1 MIMNKIFA
9 IILIT
14 LSTILSAQDQVAK
27 DVLDK
32 LSETTKSYKNMT
44 IGFNFIFENTSQNI
58 KETQKGILIL
68 EADNFR
74 LEMDAQTIINDGESQ
89 WVYLTD
95 MNEVQVMEDDP
106 EDDIMSP
113 NKLFTIYE
121 KGYKYTYVGAEA
133 EKGNRLQIIDL
144 FPEESGAFIKVTLA
158 VDAAKNQLHKIT
170 MHDKNGGTYTYLI
183 TVFSSNTTVKPFTF
197 NTAEFPGVEV
207 IDLR

>member
-1 MIMNKIFA
+1 MNKIFT
-9 IILIT
+9 ILSLT
-14 LSTILSAQDQVAK
+14 LSTILFAQDQVAK

-32 LSETTKSYKNMT
+32 LSTTTKSYKNMT
-44 IGFNFIFENTSQNI
+44 IGFDFIFENTNQNI

-68 EADNFR
+68 EDENFK
-74 LEMDAQTIINDGESQ
+74 LEMDDQTIINDGESQ

-95 MNEVQVMEDDP
+95 MNEVQIMEHDP
-106 EDDIMSP
+106 EDDMMSP

-133 EKGNRLQIIDL
+133 EKGKRVQIIDL
-144 FPEESGAFIKVTLA
+144 FPVESGAFMKVTLA
-158 VDAAKNQLHKIT
+158 VDAAKNQLHRIT

-183 TVFSSNTTVKPFTF
+183 TSFSSNNTIKPFTF
-197 NTAEFPGVEV
+197 NATDFPGVEV

>member
-1 MIMNKIFA
+1 MNKIF
-9 IILIT
+9 
-14 LSTILSAQDQVAK
+14 TILLIALSSTLFAQDQVAK

-32 LSETTKSYKNMT
+32 LSTTTKSYKNMT
-44 IGFNFIFENTSQNI
+44 IGFDFIFKNTSQNI

-68 EADNFR
+68 EDENFR

-89 WVYLTD
+89 WVYLAD
-95 MNEVQVMEDDP
+95 MNEVQIIEHDP
-106 EDDIMSP
+106 EDNMMNP
-113 NKLFTIYE
+113 KKLFTIYE

-133 EKGNRLQIIDL
+133 EKGKRLQIIDL

-183 TVFSSNTTVKPFTF
+183 TSFSSNTIVKPFTF
-197 NTAEFPGVEV
+197 NAADFPGVEV

>member
-1 MIMNKIFA
+1 MNKIFT
-9 IILIT
+9 ILLIT
-14 LSTILSAQDQVAK
+14 LSYTLFSQDQVAK

-32 LSETTKSYKNMT
+32 LSATTKSYKNMT
-44 IGFNFIFENTSQNI
+44 IGFDFILENTSQNI

-89 WVYLTD
+89 WVYLAD
-95 MNEVQVMEDDP
+95 MNEVQIMEHDP
-106 EDDIMSP
+106 EDEMISP

-133 EKGNRLQIIDL
+133 EKGKRLQIIDL
-144 FPEESGAFIKVTLA
+144 FPEESGAFIKITLA
-158 VDAAKNQLHKIT
+158 VDVAKNQLHKIT
-170 MHDKNGGTYTYLI
+170 IHDKNGGTYTYLI
-183 TVFSSNTTVKPFTF
+183 TAFSSNTTVKPFTF
-197 NTAEFPGVEV
+197 NSAEFPGVEV

>member
-1 MIMNKIFA
+1 MNKVFT
-9 IILIT
+9 ILLIA
-14 LSTILSAQDQVAK
+14 LSTILFAQDQVAK

-32 LSETTKSYKNMT
+32 LSATTNSYENMT
-44 IGFNFIFENTSQNI
+44 IGFDFILENTSQNI

-68 EADNFR
+68 EDDNFR
-74 LEMDAQTIINDGESQ
+74 LEMAAQTIINDGESQ
-89 WVYLTD
+89 WIYLAD
-95 MNEVQVMEDDP
+95 MNEVQIMEHDP
-106 EDDIMSP
+106 EDDMMSP
-113 NKLFTIYE
+113 NKLFTVYE

-133 EKGNRLQIIDL
+133 EKGKRLQIIDL

-183 TVFSSNTTVKPFTF
+183 TSFSSNNTVKPFTF
-197 NTAEFPGVEV
+197 NSTDFPGVEV

>member
-1 MIMNKIFA
+1 MNKIFT
-9 IILIT
+9 ILLIA
-14 LSTILSAQDQVAK
+14 LSTILFAQDQVAK

-32 LSETTKSYKNMT
+32 LSATTKSYKNMT
-44 IGFNFIFENTSQNI
+44 IGFDFIFENTSQNI

-74 LEMDAQTIINDGESQ
+74 LEMDAQTVINNGESQ
-89 WVYLTD
+89 WVYLAD
-95 MNEVQVMEDDP
+95 MNEVQIMEHDP
-106 EDDIMSP
+106 EDDMMSP

-133 EKGNRLQIIDL
+133 EKGKRLQIIDL
-144 FPEESGAFIKVTLA
+144 FPEESSAFMKVTLA

-170 MHDKNGGTYTYLI
+170 IHDKNGGTYTYLI
-183 TVFSSNTTVKPFTF
+183 TAFSSNTTIKPFTF
-197 NTAEFPGVEV
+197 NTADFPGVEV

>member
-1 MIMNKIFA
+1 MNKIFA
-9 IILIT
+9 ILLLALSST
-14 LSTILSAQDQVAK
+14 LFAQDQVAK

-32 LSETTKSYKNMT
+32 LSTTTKSYKNMT
-44 IGFNFIFENTSQNI
+44 ISFDFIFKNTSQNI
-58 KETQKGILIL
+58 KEIQKGILIL

-74 LEMDAQTIINDGESQ
+74 LEMGAQTIINNGESQ
-89 WVYLTD
+89 WVYLAD
-95 MNEVQVMEDDP
+95 MNEVQIMEHDP
-106 EDDIMSP
+106 EDDIMNL

-133 EKGNRLQIIDL
+133 EKGKRLQIIDL

-183 TVFSSNTTVKPFTF
+183 TAFSSNTTIKPFTF
-197 NTAEFPGVEV
+197 NAADFPGVEV

>member
-1 MIMNKIFA
+1 MNKVFT
-9 IILIT
+9 ILLIA
-14 LSTILSAQDQVAK
+14 LSTILFAQDQVAK

-32 LSETTKSYKNMT
+32 LSATTNSYENMT
-44 IGFNFIFENTSQNI
+44 IGFDFILENTSQNI

-68 EADNFR
+68 EDDNFR
-74 LEMDAQTIINDGESQ
+74 LEMAAQTIINDGEIQ
-89 WVYLTD
+89 WIYLAD
-95 MNEVQVMEDDP
+95 MNEVQIMEHDP
-106 EDDIMSP
+106 EDDMMSP
-113 NKLFTIYE
+113 NKLFTVYE

-133 EKGNRLQIIDL
+133 EKGKRLQIIDL

-183 TVFSSNTTVKPFTF
+183 TSFSSNNTVKTFTF
-197 NTAEFPGVEV
+197 NSTDFPGVEV

>member
-1 MIMNKIFA
+1 MNKIF
-9 IILIT
+9 
-14 LSTILSAQDQVAK
+14 TILLIALSSTLFAQDQVAK

-32 LSETTKSYKNMT
+32 LSTTTKSYKNMT

-74 LEMDAQTIINDGESQ
+74 LEMDAQTVINNGESQ
-89 WVYLTD
+89 WVYLAD
-95 MNEVQVMEDDP
+95 MNEVQIMEHDP
-106 EDDIMSP
+106 EDDMMSP

-133 EKGNRLQIIDL
+133 EKGKRLQIIDL
-144 FPEESGAFIKVTLA
+144 FPEESSAFMKVTLA

-170 MHDKNGGTYTYLI
+170 IHDKNGGTYTYLI
-183 TVFSSNTTVKPFTF
+183 TAFSSNTTIKPFTF
-197 NTAEFPGVEV
+197 NTADFPGVEV